1 MKKNSNI
8 FQEDIKVPE
17 IVLQKADE
25 AFARIQTEGRSAMTK
40 NNQTE
45 KKKRGFWKNPAA
57 VAACACLIIAGSVT
71 VGAAV
76 HHVWSR
82 GMKGTL
88 QATDTQQKDLTDKG
102 AAVVLKEDAD
112 YSKLAVTDNGI
123 TITPETIIVDKHFA
137 HISFSVKGYDLA
149 EGDEP
154 GFGDWNIGVKG
165 EKAPGKCT
173 GIRRIL

>member
-17 IVLQKADE
+17 IVLQKEDE

-57 VAACACLIIAGSVT
+57 VAACACLVIAGSVT

-88 QATDTQQKDLTDKG
+88 QSQ
-102 AAVVLKEDAD
+102 
-112 YSKLAVTDNGI
+112 I
-123 TITPETIIVDKHFA
+123 TA
-137 HISFSVKGYDLA
+137 
-149 EGDEP
+149 
-154 GFGDWNIGVKG
+154 
-165 EKAPGKCT
+165 
-173 GIRRIL
+173 